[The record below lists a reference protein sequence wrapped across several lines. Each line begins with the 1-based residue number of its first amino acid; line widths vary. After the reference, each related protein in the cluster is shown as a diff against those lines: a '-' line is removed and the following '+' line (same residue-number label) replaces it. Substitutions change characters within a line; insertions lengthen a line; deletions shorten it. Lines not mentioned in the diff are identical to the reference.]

1 MYILFKWN
9 QDDEVVDF
17 EGGVRC
23 AINRE
28 SVPYIQG
35 MQLDYSD
42 ALVGGGFSFSNP
54 NAETT
59 CSCGNSFNIEKVKSL
74 CEGRTDDEQQEHE
87 EAMGR

>member
-1 MYILFKWN
+1 MYISFKWN

-42 ALVGGGFSFSNP
+42 VSARRRCAWLRSTLSRR
-54 NAETT
+54 
-59 CSCGNSFNIEKVKSL
+59 SCYTS
-74 CEGRTDDEQQEHE
+74 
-87 EAMGR
+87 A